1 MIRVSFPHMG
11 TSVSKRFEVAVKVFK
26 GGEVNVVISNEFLSH
41 CHPYDH
47 VMVTGNLMNSDM
59 VMAFFLTIDALRRH
73 NPSIKVHAHIPYFP
87 YARQDRV
94 CNSGEALSVALFT
107 KLLNAME
114 LESVTLLDPHS
125 DVTPALVN
133 NSIINTQKELLEEI
147 LGFQHLGIDVD
158 QIVLIAPDAGA
169 VKKTK
174 ALTDYLSKEHFV
186 SQNSLVSEYMTATKV
201 RNLETL
207 EITETRFDGDVKDR
221 NVLVVDDICDGGRT
235 FIELAKQLRAQGCK
249 QLSLFVTHGIFSY
262 GVNELMKW
270 YDKVYTTDSFHPDGN
285 SEIRQSTREFKDP
298 DGVSRFH
305 WSLV

>member
-1 MIRVSFPHMG
+1 MIRVSFPLKG
-11 TSVSKRFEVAVKVFK
+11 KLADSRFEVAVKVFK
-26 GGEVNVVISNEFLSH
+26 GGEVNVVIPNEFLTY

-47 VMVTGNLMNSDM
+47 VTVTGNLVNSDM

-73 NPSIKVHAHIPYFP
+73 NPSIKVHGDIPYFP

-107 KLLNAME
+107 KLLNAMA

-133 NSIINTQKELLEEI
+133 NEIVNTQKELLETI
-147 LGFQHLGIDVD
+147 LVFQRLGIDTD
-158 QIVLIAPDAGA
+158 RIVLIAPDAGA

-174 ALTDYLSKEHFV
+174 ALSNYLESRA
-186 SQNSLVSEYMTATKV
+186 LVSEYMTATKV

-262 GVNELMKW
+262 GVDELMKW
-270 YDKVYTTDSFHPDGN
+270 YDKVYTTDSFHPDEY
-285 SEIRQSTREFKDP
+285 SELRQYTKDLKDS

-305 WSLV
+305 WSVV

>member
-1 MIRVSFPHMG
+1 MIRVSFPLKRKLAD
-11 TSVSKRFEVAVKVFK
+11 SRFEVAVKVFK
-26 GGEVNVVISNEFLSH
+26 GGEVNVVIPNEFLTY

-47 VMVTGNLMNSDM
+47 VTVTGNLVNSDM

-73 NPSIKVHAHIPYFP
+73 NPSIKVHGDIPYFP

-107 KLLNAME
+107 KLLNAMA

-133 NSIINTQKELLEEI
+133 NEIVNTQKELLETI
-147 LGFQHLGIDVD
+147 LVFQRLGIDTD
-158 QIVLIAPDAGA
+158 RIVLIAPDAGA

-174 ALTDYLSKEHFV
+174 ALSNYLESRA
-186 SQNSLVSEYMTATKV
+186 LVSEYMTATKV

-262 GVNELMKW
+262 GVDELMKW
-270 YDKVYTTDSFHPDGN
+270 YDKVYTTDSFHPDEY
-285 SEIRQSTREFKDP
+285 SELRQYTKDIKDS

-305 WSLV
+305 WSVV